1 MTLAP
6 WFISGVFFVI
16 SFAVIVGAKRYWVKG
31 IGLLFGLLFLQDFLQ
46 KFTRDTTALI
56 ISLFIAVLAATLLI
70 MGKRR
75 KAKKKEEE
83 RQRGGTVI
91 NIGTDATRPTGRH
104 RGP

>member
-6 WFISGVFFVI
+6 WFVSGVFVI
-16 SFAVIVGAKRYWVKG
+16 IAFAVIVGAKHYWVKG

-56 ISLFIAVLAATLLI
+56 ISLVIAVLAVALLI
-70 MGKRR
+70 VGKRR

-83 RQRGGTVI
+83 RQPGGTVI
-91 NIGTDATRPTGRH
+91 NFGTDATRPTGRH